1 MAEWLGTGLQNL
13 LQRFDS
19 AWYLHPASRSLWR
32 LFLCPFSTSV
42 MPDMI
47 GHLLRGRGRELGL
60 SGHEV
65 AGAPDGVPPL
75 SPTMSL
81 TPSRT
86 PHPSQLDPSPFAA
99 PSPQLAPF
107 ASRTSRH
114 AYSLLPA
121 PSIVQPTPLPSPS
134 PPRAPSF
141 RACGICGLRPILWTG
156 GRVFALFS
164 ILPSH
169 FWGRRPHRV

>member
-1 MAEWLGTGLQNL
+1 ML
-13 LQRFDS
+13 LIPMEF
-19 AWYLHPASRSLWR
+19 AHVGAGPADL
-32 LFLCPFSTSV
+32 
-42 MPDMI
+42 I
-47 GHLLRGRGRELGL
+47 GHLPLRRGRELGL

-86 PHPSQLDPSPFAA
+86 PHPSQLGPSPFAA
-99 PSPQLAPF
+99 PLPQLAPF

-114 AYSLLPA
+114 TYSLLPA

-134 PPRAPSF
+134 PPRRIIPA
-141 RACGICGLRPILWTG
+141 RRQDILGIVNHYLETIANPETG
-156 GRVFALFS
+156 E
-164 ILPSH
+164 I
-169 FWGRRPHRV
+169 

>member
-1 MAEWLGTGLQNL
+1 
-13 LQRFDS
+13 
-19 AWYLHPASRSLWR
+19 
-32 LFLCPFSTSV
+32 
-42 MPDMI
+42 MPDLI
-47 GHLLRGRGRELGL
+47 GHLLRGRGRELGP

-121 PSIVQPTPLPSPS
+121 PSIVHPPPLPSPS
-134 PPRAPSF
+134 PPARPHSGHDSPSF
-141 RACGICGLRPILWTG
+141 RARPGVASVPKSGTEVSKYRQKQSLRSTFWDVGNSLLFFCI
-156 GRVFALFS
+156 FAADKGVLAPCRGS
-164 ILPSH
+164 LKREAGESPELC
-169 FWGRRPHRV
+169 PQL